1 MPTYN
6 ITINKKEAIAA
17 SFFVLVIQ
25 LEKPPIF
32 DVISNKSPDFHS

>member
-6 ITINKKEAIAA
+6 ITKNKKEAITA

-25 LEKPPIF
+25 LEKSTIF
-32 DVISNKSPDFHS
+32 GFISNKSPDFHS